1 MKLECP
7 FSHRTT
13 SKIYCKARN
22 DICVYQRFRP
32 CKGWYDFIEGAERCK
47 ARKES
52 EGIAD
57 HDHKN

>member
-7 FSHRTT
+7 LSHRTT

-52 EGIAD
+52 EE
-57 HDHKN
+57 KKWQ